1 MPKKTS
7 VSGVEIPPH
16 EYGKV
21 AKLLNEKLRFPMN
34 QHTIEVSPLFALD
47 KDEFVQRIV
56 GKEIKI
62 QAEGL
67 YFES

>member
-34 QHTIEVSPLFALD
+34 QHNNIAAKEKKQVICD
-47 KDEFVQRIV
+47 QKKIV
-56 GKEIKI
+56 DYYSHLGYNS
-62 QAEGL
+62 L
-67 YFES
+67 